1 MDKQTWIGLAASTL
15 TTLASVPQLI
25 KICKE
30 KKATDISLLWISILF
45 AGLCAWI
52 YYGILKKD
60 IIIELSNSIAALI
73 NAAIA
78 VFAIK
83 YKSMRG

>member
-1 MDKQTWIGLAASTL
+1 MNQPTWIGLAASVL
-15 TTLASVPQLI
+15 TTLASVPQLV

-30 KKATDISLLWISILF
+30 KKAENISLMWVVILF
-45 AGLCAWI
+45 IGLCGWI

-60 IIIELSNSIAALI
+60 MIIFVSNTIAALI

-78 VFAIK
+78 VSAIR
-83 YKSMRG
+83 YKQEK